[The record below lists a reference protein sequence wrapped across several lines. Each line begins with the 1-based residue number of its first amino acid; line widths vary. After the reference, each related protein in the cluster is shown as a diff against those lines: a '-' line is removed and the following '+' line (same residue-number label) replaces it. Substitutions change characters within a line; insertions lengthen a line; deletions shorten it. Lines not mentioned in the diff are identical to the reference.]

1 MESSTE
7 EGDGAAWPNWFLET
21 LAHFYWNVCL
31 ILKTIF
37 ISLWSGLKGIFNVFL
52 PWLFTQVKTVK
63 ISIKNVQNQQICYKS
78 IIEGINKYWNW
89 HLTNMIQEWLLLG
102 GEGSLVLV
110 PTAWEQ
116 SSGTLASSTLE
127 ALYKSTNTNTNA
139 NTNAKTNTNTDKI
152 PIQIKIKIP
161 IQTPIQIQIQIQ
173 NRSAPYNLICCLIH
187 REVDKNISVL

>member
-1 MESSTE
+1 
-7 EGDGAAWPNWFLET
+7 
-21 LAHFYWNVCL
+21 
-31 ILKTIF
+31 
-37 ISLWSGLKGIFNVFL
+37 
-52 PWLFTQVKTVK
+52 
-63 ISIKNVQNQQICYKS
+63 
-78 IIEGINKYWNW
+78 
-89 HLTNMIQEWLLLG
+89 MIQEWLLLG
-102 GEGSLVLV
+102 WEGSLVLV

-139 NTNAKTNTNTDKI
+139 NTNTKTNTNTDKI

-187 REVDKNISVL
+187 REVDKYISTLNSSWVKLSWFTDNLWTFLFPDLHLHWQTTSSIVCLDQSWSSYTKSRKTPFDDHPARFQLDCKLNTVQMPDDR